1 MKHYSQA
8 GERTQRVADFIRDEV
23 ARLLLRDMR
32 DPRIE
37 MVTVSEVRV
46 SKDLAFADIYVS
58 SLRTNDETART
69 AMIDTLNGAAGWI
82 RSELAKRHTMRTT
95 PRPRFHYDELIE
107 SSARMDQAID
117 RAIAADRERVTG
129 ADDESA

>member
-1 MKHYSQA
+1 VKQHSQA

-32 DPRIE
+32 DPRID
-37 MVTVSEVRV
+37 MVTVTEVRV

-58 SLRTNDETART
+58 SLSTNDETSRG

-107 SSARMDQAID
+107 SSAKLDRAID
-117 RAIAADRERVTG
+117 RAIAADKERVSE
-129 ADDESA
+129 ADNESA

>member
-1 MKHYSQA
+1 MKQYSQA
-8 GERTQRVADFIRDEV
+8 GERTQRVADFVRDEV

-32 DPRIE
+32 DPRVD
-37 MVTVSEVRV
+37 MVTVTEVRV

-58 SLRTNDETART
+58 SLRTNDEKARST
-69 AMIDTLNGAAGWI
+69 MIDTLNSAAGWI

-107 SSARMDQAID
+107 SSAKLDRAID
-117 RAIAADRERVTG
+117 RAIAADNVRVTE

>member
-1 MKHYSQA
+1 VKQYSQA

-32 DPRIE
+32 DPRID

-46 SKDLAFADIYVS
+46 SKDLSFADIYVS
-58 SLRTNDETART
+58 SLRTNDATARN

-107 SSARMDQAID
+107 SSARLDRAID
-117 RAIAADRERVTG
+117 RAIAADKERLTEV
-129 ADDESA
+129 DDESA